1 LKIRQGFVSNSSSSS
16 FTFVVD
22 GEEFDLDTGDI
33 SYENQVEIIR
43 LVRKMNKLIGESELW
58 DRISVDLA

>member
-1 LKIRQGFVSNSSSSS
+1 MKIRQGFVSNSSSSS